1 MTGTNEGP
9 RRQRA
14 RTSIALAS
22 TPDERNDTLERHVMT
37 KTNRYKVFAKM
48 TTYLYVYVDAN
59 NYEEAMK
66 IASDIDGGEFIPLN
80 QGIVASG
87 DWEITDAHIE
97 FNK

>member
-1 MTGTNEGP
+1 MN
-9 RRQRA
+9 
-14 RTSIALAS
+14 
-22 TPDERNDTLERHVMT
+22 
-37 KTNRYKVFAKM
+37 KYKVFAKM
-48 TTYLYVYVDAN
+48 TTYLYVHVDAN

-66 IASDIDGGEFIPLN
+66 IASDIDGGQFIPLN

>member
-1 MTGTNEGP
+1 
-9 RRQRA
+9 
-14 RTSIALAS
+14 
-22 TPDERNDTLERHVMT
+22 MT
-37 KTNRYKVFAKM
+37 KRYKVIAKM

>member
-1 MTGTNEGP
+1 MN
-9 RRQRA
+9 
-14 RTSIALAS
+14 
-22 TPDERNDTLERHVMT
+22 
-37 KTNRYKVFAKM
+37 KYKVFAKM
-48 TTYLYVYVDAN
+48 TTYLYVHVDAN

>member
-1 MTGTNEGP
+1 MTMN
-9 RRQRA
+9 
-14 RTSIALAS
+14 
-22 TPDERNDTLERHVMT
+22 
-37 KTNRYKVFAKM
+37 KRYKVIAKM

>member
-1 MTGTNEGP
+1 MTMN
-9 RRQRA
+9 
-14 RTSIALAS
+14 
-22 TPDERNDTLERHVMT
+22 
-37 KTNRYKVFAKM
+37 KYKVFAKM
-48 TTYLYVYVDAN
+48 TTYLYVHVDAN

>member
-1 MTGTNEGP
+1 MTMN
-9 RRQRA
+9 
-14 RTSIALAS
+14 
-22 TPDERNDTLERHVMT
+22 
-37 KTNRYKVFAKM
+37 KYKVFAKM

-97 FNK
+97 FNKRIK

>member
-1 MTGTNEGP
+1 MTMN
-9 RRQRA
+9 
-14 RTSIALAS
+14 
-22 TPDERNDTLERHVMT
+22 
-37 KTNRYKVFAKM
+37 KRYKVIAKM

-80 QGIVASG
+80 QGIVESG